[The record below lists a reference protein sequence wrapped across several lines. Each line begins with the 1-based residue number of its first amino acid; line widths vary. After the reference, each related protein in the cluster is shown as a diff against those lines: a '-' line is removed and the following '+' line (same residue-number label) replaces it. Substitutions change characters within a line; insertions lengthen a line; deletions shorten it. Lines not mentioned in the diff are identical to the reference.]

1 MPVRLKN
8 AKIACIDFNLNK
20 FRCAM
25 GIQVSISDPK
35 ALTEIRN
42 K

>member
-1 MPVRLKN
+1 MSTRVEN

-25 GIQVSISDPK
+25 GVQITVDDPK
-35 ALTEIRN
+35 ALSKIRE